1 MKTKIRLINVSKILS
16 VFLILCAFHFKG
28 IAQYSIVVNGPV
40 DICGANNT
48 SLSISPAPIGFTVNW
63 YKNNFLPPS
72 QPYFSGPVL
81 QSPESGIWTAE
92 IILST
97 TPILQTVMTSSVT
110 IRTNLIYIES
120 QFGTGSCTSLTL
132 DENASNLVQMNLYD
146 FYQWKKNG
154 VSIPGANSYTYSAS
168 TTGVYTCVA
177 SLGCGTG
184 TSNPLSITIENAPTQ
199 KTITASGALTF
210 CQGGSVTFTIPATAG
225 LTYQWQKNG
234 VDIAGATSTSYV
246 ATQSGTYRCKEIS
259 VYCGLIHS
267 TSKTVTVNPL
277 PTASFISASGPT
289 TFCQGGSVILSGN
302 TSGGVWNTGG
312 TTATKTI
319 TSSGD
324 YYVTNSNSCG
334 SVTSNH
340 ILVTVNPLPMPAI
353 ISASGPT
360 TICSGSSVTLSGNSL
375 GGVWSVGGSTAPNLI
390 ATTSG
395 DYYVTSVNTC
405 GSVTSNHIL
414 VTVNP
419 SPVPAVI
426 TASGPTTFCNGG
438 SVTLSG
444 NTSGGTWAMDG
455 TTNTSIV
462 VYLTGDYYVTNT
474 SLCGTVTSN
483 HILVTVNPQPVV
495 SILGLPS
502 NNTFNCMDAPVN
514 LTGVP
519 AGGTFS
525 GLGMTGNT
533 FNPNVVGTN
542 GGSLITYSY
551 SSAPNCNGVQQLPII
566 VNTTDNCAI
575 PQNVTVSQIAKK
587 TAVISWNSSAA
598 PSFKV
603 RYRKTGTTT
612 YLYKNINWTP
622 CTPTTVQLT
631 GLTSNTN
638 YTVDVKSVCSSG
650 TNTYSSPITFKTLI
664 TNPVIAT
671 TESRTIEEE
680 SYEEMEESS
689 TTIFPN
695 PFENSLE
702 IISNELIANSTLT
715 IRDYTGRTVYETT
728 LSEAIDVLKINSSEW
743 KQGVYFL
750 QLNTCFYKLIK
761 Q

>member
-1 MKTKIRLINVSKILS
+1 
-16 VFLILCAFHFKG
+16 
-28 IAQYSIVVNGPV
+28 
-40 DICGANNT
+40 
-48 SLSISPAPIGFTVNW
+48 
-63 YKNNFLPPS
+63 
-72 QPYFSGPVL
+72 
-81 QSPESGIWTAE
+81 
-92 IILST
+92 
-97 TPILQTVMTSSVT
+97 
-110 IRTNLIYIES
+110 
-120 QFGTGSCTSLTL
+120 
-132 DENASNLVQMNLYD
+132 
-146 FYQWKKNG
+146 
-154 VSIPGANSYTYSAS
+154 
-168 TTGVYTCVA
+168 
-177 SLGCGTG
+177 
-184 TSNPLSITIENAPTQ
+184 
-199 KTITASGALTF
+199 
-210 CQGGSVTFTIPATAG
+210 
-225 LTYQWQKNG
+225 
-234 VDIAGATSTSYV
+234 
-246 ATQSGTYRCKEIS
+246 
-259 VYCGLIHS
+259 
-267 TSKTVTVNPL
+267 
-277 PTASFISASGPT
+277 
-289 TFCQGGSVILSGN
+289 
-302 TSGGVWNTGG
+302 
-312 TTATKTI
+312 
-319 TSSGD
+319 
-324 YYVTNSNSCG
+324 
-334 SVTSNH
+334 
-340 ILVTVNPLPMPAI
+340 
-353 ISASGPT
+353 
-360 TICSGSSVTLSGNSL
+360 
-375 GGVWSVGGSTAPNLI
+375 
-390 ATTSG
+390 
-395 DYYVTSVNTC
+395 
-405 GSVTSNHIL
+405 
-414 VTVNP
+414 
-419 SPVPAVI
+419 
-426 TASGPTTFCNGG
+426 
-438 SVTLSG
+438 
-444 NTSGGTWAMDG
+444 MDG
-455 TTNTSIV
+455 TTNPSIV

-575 PQNVTVSQIAKK
+575 PQNVKVSQIAKK

-664 TNPVIAT
+664 TNPVIPT
-671 TESRTIEEE
+671 TELRTIEEE

-689 TTIFPN
+689 ATIFPN

-702 IISNELIANSTLT
+702 IISNELVANSTLT

-750 QLNTCFYKLIK
+750 QLNTRFIN
-761 Q
+761 